1 MMEFFIITLIVF
13 FSTSSLIAF
22 ASRKLM
28 GKGFTEF
35 TVAGYRLGG
44 FLSAMTYAATTYS
57 AFMMV
62 GLVGLSFATGVAALG
77 FELVY
82 LVATIGILV
91 SVGPTIWMK
100 ARSRRWVSSS
110 EMLGD
115 LYGSKALAS
124 AIAILYLLAL
134 TPYLAAQFKGVGEIF
149 QALGIDYTV
158 GVTFMAITTFL
169 WIAIAGIWSVATSDA
184 FQGLWMIVTSI
195 VLVTWIVMVM
205 LPDSGL
211 DVSRALVML
220 TNTSNGNILGF
231 RWTINMFLGLSIPWI
246 FFALTNPQVVQ
257 RLYIPRDIK
266 AYRRM
271 VRYFSIYGFIYT
283 IVCVFLGL
291 VFRSYVATSL
301 PHLEKIL
308 ISSRDSVTP
317 TVLLYTHPILAST
330 VFVGIVA
337 AAISTSNSIVLSV
350 ASCIAKDLY
359 TAYSKKASE
368 SRAILVTYI
377 SMVLMIAIASVI
389 AIQRIAYIVELSVT
403 SSAILIPIAPITL
416 IGLYREPKRRGLLY
430 AVSSLAIGLTIMVI
444 AIIQLGPSRALTA
457 PFIGAPAP
465 LWCLIASSIPL
476 LIMLLKNR

>member
-1 MMEFFIITLIVF
+1 MMELFIITLIVF

-100 ARSRRWVSSS
+100 ARSRRWVSPS

-291 VFRSYVATSL
+291 VFRSYVAISL

-337 AAISTSNSIVLSV
+337 AAISTSNSIVLS
-350 ASCIAKDLY
+350 
-359 TAYSKKASE
+359 
-368 SRAILVTYI
+368 
-377 SMVLMIAIASVI
+377 
-389 AIQRIAYIVELSVT
+389 
-403 SSAILIPIAPITL
+403 
-416 IGLYREPKRRGLLY
+416 
-430 AVSSLAIGLTIMVI
+430 
-444 AIIQLGPSRALTA
+444 
-457 PFIGAPAP
+457 
-465 LWCLIASSIPL
+465 
-476 LIMLLKNR
+476 

>member
-1 MMEFFIITLIVF
+1 MELFIITLIVF

-211 DVSRALVML
+211 DVSRALV
-220 TNTSNGNILGF
+220 
-231 RWTINMFLGLSIPWI
+231 
-246 FFALTNPQVVQ
+246 
-257 RLYIPRDIK
+257 
-266 AYRRM
+266 
-271 VRYFSIYGFIYT
+271 
-283 IVCVFLGL
+283 
-291 VFRSYVATSL
+291 
-301 PHLEKIL
+301 
-308 ISSRDSVTP
+308 
-317 TVLLYTHPILAST
+317 
-330 VFVGIVA
+330 
-337 AAISTSNSIVLSV
+337 
-350 ASCIAKDLY
+350 
-359 TAYSKKASE
+359 
-368 SRAILVTYI
+368 
-377 SMVLMIAIASVI
+377 
-389 AIQRIAYIVELSVT
+389 
-403 SSAILIPIAPITL
+403 
-416 IGLYREPKRRGLLY
+416 
-430 AVSSLAIGLTIMVI
+430 
-444 AIIQLGPSRALTA
+444 
-457 PFIGAPAP
+457 
-465 LWCLIASSIPL
+465 
-476 LIMLLKNR
+476 